1 LILSTE
7 RKEITRV
14 NFIPVGFAA
23 NKHRSE
29 LEMEVNPVQ
38 LSVLGV
44 LFFVF
49 LMIPTL
55 ANSLGDTLDTLPM
68 RLAGVLLILGS
79 VSYDKYVAIAVFL
92 VVAALYIQ
100 RHQNQLTGVFA
111 SDNDKNLDPSETQGI
126 MQFAMPRRPHA
137 VQQLNPGGQADVD
150 YDYQDFMPK
159 DRTNEVDLY
168 DIGGLDEKRA
178 LTTEP
183 LGQAKAQDLFPMDQ
197 REAQA
202 VMNSSRGGSWE

>member
-1 LILSTE
+1 
-7 RKEITRV
+7 
-14 NFIPVGFAA
+14 
-23 NKHRSE
+23 
-29 LEMEVNPVQ
+29 MEVNPVQ

-49 LMIPTL
+49 LMIPTI

-126 MQFAMPRRPHA
+126 MQFAMPRRPNA

-202 VMNSSRGGSWE
+202 VMNSNRGGSWE

>member
-1 LILSTE
+1 M
-7 RKEITRV
+7 TRV
-14 NFIPVGFAA
+14 NFRPVGFAA
-23 NKHRSE
+23 NKHKSE

-49 LMIPTL
+49 LMVPTL
-55 ANSLGDTLDTLPM
+55 ATMLGDTLDTLPM
-68 RLAGVLLILGS
+68 RLAGILLILAS

-111 SDNDKNLDPSETQGI
+111 SQNDKDLDPSATQGV
-126 MQFAMPRRPHA
+126 MQFAMPKRPHA
-137 VQQLNPGGQADVD
+137 VQELNPGGQADVD
-150 YDYQDFMPK
+150 YDTHDFMPK
-159 DRTNEVDLY
+159 DRMNEVDSNEVS
-168 DIGGLDEKRA
+168 GLDEKRA
-178 LTTEP
+178 LHTEP
-183 LGQAKAQDLFPMDQ
+183 LGQARAQNLFPADQ

-202 VMNSSRGGSWE
+202 VMNSNRGGSWE

>member
-7 RKEITRV
+7 RKEMTRV

-49 LMIPTL
+49 LMVPTI

-68 RLAGVLLILGS
+68 RLAGVLLILAS

-111 SDNDKNLDPSETQGI
+111 SDNDKELDPSATQGI
-126 MQFAMPRRPHA
+126 MQYAMPRRPHA

-178 LTTEP
+178 LITEP

-202 VMNSSRGGSWE
+202 VMNSNRGGSWE

>member
-1 LILSTE
+1 M
-7 RKEITRV
+7 TRV
-14 NFIPVGFAA
+14 NFRPVGFAA
-23 NKHRSE
+23 NKNKSE

-49 LMIPTL
+49 LMVPTL
-55 ANSLGDTLDTLPM
+55 ATMLGDTLDTFPM
-68 RLAGVLLILGS
+68 RLAGILLILAS

-111 SDNDKNLDPSETQGI
+111 SQNDKDLDPSATQGV
-126 MQFAMPRRPHA
+126 MQFAMPKRPHA
-137 VQQLNPGGQADVD
+137 VQELNPGGQADVD
-150 YDYQDFMPK
+150 YDTHDFMPK
-159 DRTNEVDLY
+159 DRMNEVDSNEVS
-168 DIGGLDEKRA
+168 GLDEKRA
-178 LTTEP
+178 LHTEP
-183 LGQAKAQDLFPMDQ
+183 LGQARAQNLFPMDQ

-202 VMNSSRGGSWE
+202 VMNSNRGGSWE

>member
-1 LILSTE
+1 M
-7 RKEITRV
+7 TRV
-14 NFIPVGFAA
+14 NFRPVGFAA
-23 NKHRSE
+23 NKHKSE

-49 LMIPTL
+49 LMVPTL
-55 ANSLGDTLDTLPM
+55 ATMLGDTLDTLPM
-68 RLAGVLLILGS
+68 RLAGILLILAS

-111 SDNDKNLDPSETQGI
+111 SQNDKDLDPSATQGV
-126 MQFAMPRRPHA
+126 MQFAMPKRPHA
-137 VQQLNPGGQADVD
+137 VQELNPGGQADVD
-150 YDYQDFMPK
+150 YDTHDFMPK
-159 DRTNEVDLY
+159 DRMNEVDSNEVS
-168 DIGGLDEKRA
+168 GLDEKRA
-178 LTTEP
+178 LHTEP
-183 LGQAKAQDLFPMDQ
+183 LGQARAQNLFPMDQ

>member
-1 LILSTE
+1 M
-7 RKEITRV
+7 TRV
-14 NFIPVGFAA
+14 NFRPVGFAA
-23 NKHRSE
+23 NKHKSE

-49 LMIPTL
+49 LMVPTL
-55 ANSLGDTLDTLPM
+55 ATMLGDTLDTLPM
-68 RLAGVLLILGS
+68 RLAGILLILAS

-111 SDNDKNLDPSETQGI
+111 SQNDKDLDPSATQGV
-126 MQFAMPRRPHA
+126 MQFAMPKRPHA
-137 VQQLNPGGQADVD
+137 VQELNPGGQADVD
-150 YDYQDFMPK
+150 YDTHDFMPK
-159 DRTNEVDLY
+159 DRMNEVDSNEVS
-168 DIGGLDEKRA
+168 GLDEKRA
-178 LTTEP
+178 LHTEP
-183 LGQAKAQDLFPMDQ
+183 LGQARAQNLFPMDQ

-202 VMNSSRGGSWE
+202 VMNSNRGGSWE

>member
-1 LILSTE
+1 M
-7 RKEITRV
+7 TRV
-14 NFIPVGFAA
+14 NFRPVGFAA
-23 NKHRSE
+23 NKHKSE

-55 ANSLGDTLDTLPM
+55 ATMLGDTLDTLPM
-68 RLAGVLLILGS
+68 RLAGILLILAS

-111 SDNDKNLDPSETQGI
+111 SQNDKDLDPSATQGV
-126 MQFAMPRRPHA
+126 MQFAMPKRPHA
-137 VQQLNPGGQADVD
+137 VQELNPGGQADVD
-150 YDYQDFMPK
+150 YDTHDFMPK
-159 DRTNEVDLY
+159 DRMNEVDSNEVS
-168 DIGGLDEKRA
+168 GLDEKRA
-178 LTTEP
+178 LHTEP
-183 LGQAKAQDLFPMDQ
+183 LGQARAQNLFPADQ

-202 VMNSSRGGSWE
+202 VMNSNRGGSWE

>member
-1 LILSTE
+1 
-7 RKEITRV
+7 
-14 NFIPVGFAA
+14 
-23 NKHRSE
+23 
-29 LEMEVNPVQ
+29 MEVNPVQ

-55 ANSLGDTLDTLPM
+55 ANTLGDTLDTLPM

-126 MQFAMPRRPHA
+126 MQFHKCF
-137 VQQLNPGGQADVD
+137 L
-150 YDYQDFMPK
+150 
-159 DRTNEVDLY
+159 DLV
-168 DIGGLDEKRA
+168 I
-178 LTTEP
+178 
-183 LGQAKAQDLFPMDQ
+183 
-197 REAQA
+197 
-202 VMNSSRGGSWE
+202 

>member
-1 LILSTE
+1 M
-7 RKEITRV
+7 TRV
-14 NFIPVGFAA
+14 NFRPVGFAA
-23 NKHRSE
+23 NKHKSE

-49 LMIPTL
+49 LMVPTL
-55 ANSLGDTLDTLPM
+55 ATMLGDTLDTLPM
-68 RLAGVLLILGS
+68 RLAGILLILAS

-111 SDNDKNLDPSETQGI
+111 SQNDKDLDPSATQGV
-126 MQFAMPRRPHA
+126 MQFAMPKRPHA
-137 VQQLNPGGQADVD
+137 VQELNPGGQADVD
-150 YDYQDFMPK
+150 YDTHDFMPK
-159 DRTNEVDLY
+159 DRVNEVDSNEVS
-168 DIGGLDEKRA
+168 GLDEKRA
-178 LTTEP
+178 LHTEP
-183 LGQAKAQDLFPMDQ
+183 LGQARAQNLFPADQ

-202 VMNSSRGGSWE
+202 VMNSNRGGSWE

>member
-1 LILSTE
+1 M
-7 RKEITRV
+7 TRV
-14 NFIPVGFAA
+14 NFRPVGFAA
-23 NKHRSE
+23 NKHKSE

-49 LMIPTL
+49 LMVPTL
-55 ANSLGDTLDTLPM
+55 ATMLGDTLDTLPM
-68 RLAGVLLILGS
+68 RLAGILLILAS

-111 SDNDKNLDPSETQGI
+111 SQNDKDLDPSATQGV
-126 MQFAMPRRPHA
+126 MQFAMPKRPHA
-137 VQQLNPGGQADVD
+137 VQELNPGGQADVD
-150 YDYQDFMPK
+150 YDTHDFMPK
-159 DRTNEVDLY
+159 DRMNEVDSN
-168 DIGGLDEKRA
+168 DVSGLDEKRA
-178 LTTEP
+178 LHTEP
-183 LGQAKAQDLFPMDQ
+183 LGQARAQNLFPADQ

-202 VMNSSRGGSWE
+202 VMNSNRGGSWE

>member
-1 LILSTE
+1 M
-7 RKEITRV
+7 TRV
-14 NFIPVGFAA
+14 NFRPVGFAA
-23 NKHRSE
+23 NKHKSE

-49 LMIPTL
+49 LMVPTL
-55 ANSLGDTLDTLPM
+55 ATMLGDTLDTLPM
-68 RLAGVLLILGS
+68 RLAGILLILAS

-111 SDNDKNLDPSETQGI
+111 SQNDKDLDPSATQGV
-126 MQFAMPRRPHA
+126 MQFAMPKRPHA
-137 VQQLNPGGQADVD
+137 VQELNPGGQADVD
-150 YDYQDFMPK
+150 YDTHDFMPK
-159 DRTNEVDLY
+159 DRMNEVDSNEVS
-168 DIGGLDEKRA
+168 GLDEKRA
-178 LTTEP
+178 LHTEP
-183 LGQAKAQDLFPMDQ
+183 LGQARAQNLFPADQ